1 MAFFTT
7 VGGSVDKIFEV
18 LEKFSASDMMSDLAS
33 LLSLSLSIMIIV
45 KAYAF
50 LSGKSNELIKDIVYD
65 GIMKLIII
73 AFALNM
79 GGWLSLV
86 IASMNEIHAWAGG
99 GKSLYAE
106 LDNLLEATKE
116 LAGIAYEAGNLA
128 TGIVSSI
135 LIYIGFG
142 LGALPA
148 LLIIIV
154 TSLTLKILVLLAP
167 FMFFALFYGWLKN
180 VFTQWLSLFITN
192 TLTVLI
198 ITILLKTVAEQLE
211 FFIDFQESGLKKE
224 GLDPVFVGFQLLITG
239 ILLAILVIT
248 AKEIA
253 EKLGTVSIE
262 GVMQK
267 GLLDARPNGNKLKF
281 NTRSKK

>member
-1 MAFFTT
+1 MGFFA
-7 VGGSVDKIFEV
+7 SVENKIDKIFEV
-18 LEKFSASDMMSDLAS
+18 LEKFSTSDMMGDLAS
-33 LLSLSLSIMIIV
+33 LLALSLSIMIII

-50 LSGKSNELIKDIVYD
+50 LAGKSNELIKDIVYD

-73 AFALNM
+73 AFALNW

-86 IASMNEIHAWAGG
+86 IASMNEIHAWASG

-106 LDNLLEATKE
+106 MDNLLEVTKE
-116 LAGIAYEAGNLA
+116 LAGIAYEEGDVGSDILA
-128 TGIVSSI
+128 SL

-142 LGALPA
+142 IGALPA

-154 TSLTLKILVLLAP
+154 TSLTVKILVLLAP

-198 ITILLKTVAEQLE
+198 ITILFKTVIQQLKD
-211 FFIDFQESGLKKE
+211 FINFQRAGVEDGF
-224 GLDPVFVGFQLLITG
+224 DPVFVGFQVLVTG
-239 ILLAILVIT
+239 ILLAVLVIT

-267 GLLDARPNGNKLKF
+267 GLLDVRPNGNKLKF